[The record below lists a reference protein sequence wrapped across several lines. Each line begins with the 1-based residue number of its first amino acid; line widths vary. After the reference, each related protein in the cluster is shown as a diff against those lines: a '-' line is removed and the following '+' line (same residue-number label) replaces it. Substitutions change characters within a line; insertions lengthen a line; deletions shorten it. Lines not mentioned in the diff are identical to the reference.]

1 MTKAMLIKAISQ
13 LTYIMGSYNY
23 HLVKS
28 NYNYESV
35 QHELTAVQM
44 VIDAYKRI
52 GIKIDYGVTLKKGL
66 FAYVEYLEYKDGA
79 ILQWVTSCDITAD
92 ESTMNMLKRRKS
104 DYLVSAYYIDKNKLI
119 EY

>member
-1 MTKAMLIKAISQ
+1 MTKAMIIKAVSQ

-35 QHELTAVQM
+35 QHELNAVQM

-52 GIKIDYGVTLKKGL
+52 GIKIDYDVTLKGL
-66 FAYVEYLEYKDGA
+66 FAYVEYLDYKD
-79 ILQWVTSCDITAD
+79 ICIIQWVTSCDSIAD
-92 ESTMNMLKRRKS
+92 ESTMNVLKYRKS
-104 DYLVSAYYIDKNKLI
+104 MYTRPTYYIHKSKLI